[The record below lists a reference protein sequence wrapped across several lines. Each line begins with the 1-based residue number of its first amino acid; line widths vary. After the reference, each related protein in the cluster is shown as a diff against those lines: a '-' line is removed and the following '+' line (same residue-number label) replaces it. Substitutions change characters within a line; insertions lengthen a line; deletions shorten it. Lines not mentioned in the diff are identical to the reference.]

1 MPNYSMS
8 LAAYFISLFVLSY
21 GDCLELWAA
30 IQHVE
35 ALGDIGYYKNIRTVD
50 ITYYNGLL
58 ESELFNIKST
68 PSCVLVT

>member
-35 ALGDIGYYKNIRTVD
+35 ALGDIGYYKNICTVD

-58 ESELFNIKST
+58 KSGLFNIKST